1 MYFLDSSPIADKFLV
16 DKIGYIVDILDLYR
30 LDRAALDPKIVR
42 FIRIILEIIRL
53 IIIIITSVIMWY
65 LINYIGIYK
74 PKMFVDE
81 ILDYKLYI
89 IGFIISLMIKYWII
103 YMFEKDLMRV
113 VCGLKTGP
121 DRTGPAR

>member
-53 IIIIITSVIMWY
+53 ITIITINVMVWYIIIYITDLNPPKTFVG
-65 LINYIGIYK
+65 GI
-74 PKMFVDE
+74 E
-81 ILDYKLYI
+81 LSDYKKYFI
-89 IGFIISLMIKYWII
+89 FFIICLIIKYFNI
-103 YMFEKDLMRV
+103 YIFEKDLMRENKPQ
-113 VCGLKTGP
+113 GY
-121 DRTGPAR
+121 

>member
-53 IIIIITSVIMWY
+53 IIIIITFVIMWY

-81 ILDYKLYI
+81 ILDYKLPI
-89 IGFIISLMIKYWII
+89 IKL
-103 YMFEKDLMRV
+103 
-113 VCGLKTGP
+113 
-121 DRTGPAR
+121 